1 MEFSIS
7 GANRAVSHAQI
18 TRRSLRS
25 IKTCNSDPKEAVLHA
40 KTTDEGWD
48 PQRQVIV
55 MLIALFYMH
64 KTTAEV
70 WDPWRL
76 EYLLLI
82 TLLCMHK
89 TIGEVWDP

>member
-7 GANRAVSHAQI
+7 GANCAVSHAQI
-18 TRRSLRS
+18 TRRSLGPLE
-25 IKTCNSDPKEAVLHA
+25 TCNSDPKEAVLHA

-48 PQRQVIV
+48 PQRQVLL

-76 EYLLLI
+76 VFLLLI
-82 TLLCMHK
+82 TLFCMHK
-89 TIGEVWDP
+89 TIGEVGDP